1 MKYVDLATTTSGDII
16 FTDATKNNSMKLSFD
31 LRYDDNEQLILS
43 FRHHKLE
50 LPDINNESLK
60 LNIDFSENKNTY
72 KAMCISDKEVINK
85 RIEYIIRTTVTDLKE
100 NTDFGSDMELYMH
113 KNIRDKSVISDIESL
128 LSKALSGVVDMLT
141 VKVKPYVSL
150 SQDGYFQG
158 IIIDI
163 FSYNEIVFSYT
174 L

>member
-1 MKYVDLATTTSGDII
+1 
-16 FTDATKNNSMKLSFD
+16 
-31 LRYDDNEQLILS
+31 
-43 FRHHKLE
+43 
-50 LPDINNESLK
+50 
-60 LNIDFSENKNTY
+60 
-72 KAMCISDKEVINK
+72 MCISDKEVINK
-85 RIEYIIRTTVTDLKE
+85 RIEYIIRTTITDLKE